1 LTSAR
6 FGVVGLTI
14 EGTLNS
20 RPNTDYRIEFFANTE
35 CDPAGFGEGARF
47 LTAITTRTDASGNAT
62 FRLTP
67 AIACPGNFLTATAT
81 DPEGNTSEFS
91 NCIRVEGAPV
101 CAALEIVPPVLNFG
115 IVPVGLRTDLG
126 LTIRN
131 TSGTTLRVTRITTTD
146 QQFRSATQSFSL
158 SRGQE
163 RTIMVQFT
171 PSQSGPQ
178 TGMLMITSNAPEPVM
193 VPLQGEGGPPQPD
206 IDVNPKDLSFGGVAV
221 GNRLDQTLMVRNVG
235 TATLRVSKLSFSNT
249 AFTLIF
255 PTAPFE
261 VRSGRLVS
269 LTVRFMPPAV
279 GPQMG
284 NLTIESNDPDEAMVV
299 VPLGGEGIQ
308 SVPDIDV
315 TPTSL
320 NFGSVGYGQSATR
333 TLTVRNLGTAP
344 LMVNSFNLNGSPAF
358 SVISPQTPFNVPSNG
373 QQMVTLRFAPTPNTP
388 GVQMATLTIN
398 SNDPDEAKVSVSLT
412 GTGGPN

>member
-1 LTSAR
+1 
-6 FGVVGLTI
+6 
-14 EGTLNS
+14 
-20 RPNTDYRIEFFANTE
+20 
-35 CDPAGFGEGARF
+35 
-47 LTAITTRTDASGNAT
+47 
-62 FRLTP
+62 
-67 AIACPGNFLTATAT
+67 
-81 DPEGNTSEFS
+81 
-91 NCIRVEGAPV
+91 
-101 CAALEIVPPVLNFG
+101 
-115 IVPVGLRTDLG
+115 
-126 LTIRN
+126 
-131 TSGTTLRVTRITTTD
+131 
-146 QQFRSATQSFSL
+146 
-158 SRGQE
+158 
-163 RTIMVQFT
+163 
-171 PSQSGPQ
+171 
-178 TGMLMITSNAPEPVM
+178 
-193 VPLQGEGGPPQPD
+193 
-206 IDVNPKDLSFGGVAV
+206 
-221 GNRLDQTLMVRNVG
+221 
-235 TATLRVSKLSFSNT
+235 
-249 AFTLIF
+249 
-255 PTAPFE
+255 
-261 VRSGRLVS
+261 VS